1 MYRYVICIWCNN
13 KSNYAQRIPSLLAHT
28 HTGMHCSKTNVQLF
42 IHIFMALIS
51 NAFKWTS
58 SRHTKC
64 FELYKYT
71 YGFYIQLYIYIYVCV
86 SMCLATAF
94 PRAPFRSSLCFKRCF
109 AAFPCHFHAPLH
121 STSLHIA
128 HQTEQ
133 SLHVYDVFTYCV
145 AFAHLTGIFLLL
157 FQF

>member
-1 MYRYVICIWCNN
+1 MYSYLSIFLWLLSAMHLNELRAGIPNVL
-13 KSNYAQRIPSLLAHT
+13 NYINT
-28 HTGMHCSKTNVQLF
+28 HMVF
-42 IHIFMALIS
+42 IY
-51 NAFKWTS
+51 N
-58 SRHTKC
+58 C
-64 FELYKYT
+64 
-71 YGFYIQLYIYIYVCV
+71 IYIYVCV